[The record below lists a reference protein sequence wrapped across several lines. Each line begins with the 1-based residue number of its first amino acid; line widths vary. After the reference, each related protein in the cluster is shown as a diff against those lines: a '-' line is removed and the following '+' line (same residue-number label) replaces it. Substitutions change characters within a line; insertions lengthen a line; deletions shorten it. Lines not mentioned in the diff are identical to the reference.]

1 MRFVCTK
8 CNNIVPTI
16 NGYWES
22 MIKEIEP
29 QCSNCLHDKV
39 ILDKIPPVKEL
50 MENEILNGITFKLN
64 EIMNYKYLE
73 QDIPA
78 GIIMVNKYFYDD
90 RPTFFKSKINQKE
103 KTTIIKPNYKK
114 YFDLIVNNNGI
125 LSLREWSKVPKKSK
139 INHIATVLNPGI
151 QKIVFEQEKGFTPKL
166 VFEGNI
172 LSKEDITLLANNNGM
187 TYDQFFKYFKLDH
200 ENNITKKYSH
210 AILHLN
216 YFHYKYTDKLIYEK
230 YKFKTKEAI
239 NTLQQA

>member
-8 CNNIVPTI
+8 CNNIVPTM

-22 MIKEIEP
+22 MIREIEP
-29 QCSNCLHDKV
+29 QCSECLHGEV
-39 ILDKIPPVKEL
+39 VSDKISPIKEL
-50 MENEILNGITFKLN
+50 MEDDILYRITFKLY
-64 EIMNYKYLE
+64 EIINYKYLE
-73 QDIPA
+73 QDIPT
-78 GIIMVNKYFYDD
+78 GIIMVNKYFHDD

-114 YFDLIVNNNGI
+114 YFDLIVSNNGI

-151 QKIVFEQEKGFTPKL
+151 QKIVFQQEKGFTPKL
-166 VFEGNI
+166 IFEGNV

-187 TYDQFFKYFKLDH
+187 NYDQFFKYFKLDK
-200 ENNITKKYSH
+200 ESAVTKKFSH

-216 YFHYKYTDKLIYEK
+216 FYYYKYTDKLRYEK
-230 YKFKTKEAI
+230 YKFEAKEAI
-239 NTLQQA
+239 NTL